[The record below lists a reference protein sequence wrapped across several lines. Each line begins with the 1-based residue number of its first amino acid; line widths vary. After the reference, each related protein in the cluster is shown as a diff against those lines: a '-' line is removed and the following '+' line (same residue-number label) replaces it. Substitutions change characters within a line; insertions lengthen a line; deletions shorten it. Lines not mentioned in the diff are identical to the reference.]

1 MEHLLQV
8 TVDGTPLGSDTLGL
22 LSRLEVRESDF
33 DATVAALRFRLA
45 QGPRGEVSPLDDELF
60 LPAAKLAVKLTVRG
74 STPTPLFEGYVTH
87 VRPHFEQLEANCYV
101 EILAMDAAVLMGAE
115 ERVASYPDSTDAQA
129 AEDVFSR
136 YHLPFE
142 GEPTAARHE
151 ERGQLLVQRGTD
163 WDFVRQLAR
172 RNGFCCYLEPDP
184 VSGTVTAHFKR
195 RSVEGSPQPELVLLH
210 PEANL
215 RWLDLQLVTTGPVRQ
230 VGASIDPLAKRLV
243 RAEGDA
249 VLAPMGRQ
257 PMEELVRR
265 LESAGAQGTTALLR
279 DPVPLDAAIQA
290 EGSGATDRS
299 SFAVEMRG
307 ELDVSEYGGLLR
319 ARRPVLVKGVGLAF
333 AGTYYVRTVR
343 TTLEGS
349 GLSQTFVGQR
359 NALGLTGSEPFGQGF
374 GEGGRP

>member
-1 MEHLLQV
+1 MDYLLQV
-8 TVDGTPLGSDTLGL
+8 TLDGTPLGDDTLGL

-33 DATVAALRFRLA
+33 DATVAALRFRIA
-45 QGPRGEVSPLDDELF
+45 QGPQGELSPIDDGLF
-60 LPAAKLAVKLTVRG
+60 LPASKLAVKLTLPD

-87 VRPHFEQLEANCYV
+87 VRPHFEAIEANCYV

-129 AEDVFSR
+129 AEDIFTR

-151 ERGQLLVQRGTD
+151 ERRQLLVQRGTD

-184 VSGTVTAHFKR
+184 VSGKVTAHFKR
-195 RSVEGSPQPELVLLH
+195 RAVEGSPQPHLALLH
-210 PEANL
+210 PEANA
-215 RWLDLQLVTTGPVRQ
+215 RWLDLQLVTTGPVRF

-243 RAEGDA
+243 RSEGA
-249 VLAPMGRQ
+249 PVLAPMGPQ
-257 PMEELVRR
+257 PMEDLVRR
-265 LESAGAQGTTALLR
+265 LESAGASGTTGLLR
-279 DPVPLDAAIQA
+279 DPFPLDAAIQA

-299 SFAVEMRG
+299 AFAVEVRG
-307 ELDVSEYGGLLR
+307 ELDVAQYRGLLR
-319 ARRPVLVKGVGLAF
+319 ARRPVLVKGVGHAF
-333 AGTYYVRTVR
+333 AGAYYVRTVR
-343 TTLEGS
+343 TTLEGG

-359 NALGLTGSEPFGQGF
+359 NALGQT
-374 GEGGRP
+374 